1 MISEKSIF
9 KNNIEL
15 YANKFY
21 KTNYEKI
28 NEFITSFLPSAEKD
42 KFIFE
47 QNVFV
52 PEPKKTAINL
62 ANEIWEHF
70 KKPTYVRSFISKQVY
85 ALYCEGNLL
94 YKFWLRPS
102 PSFSLKTKK
111 NTEKAIVILTE
122 LYDPMISEERYNE
135 LLLKIKNEYPIEER
149 CLFKDGKFKT
159 HKLKLPGL
167 QIYVTGKIVITD
179 NLQNIII
186 WAQKNKIHTKHEV
199 GPFMNDTFLERVIIQ
214 DVIIYNA
221 AEYSIIPYFEIGK
234 KKIASLW
241 ASLKF
246 QLLSLSLLK
255 REGLMAE
262 KNIRNEK
269 EFDPFEITSETCIF
283 GTKLA
288 GKIKEKKNKEEFEY
302 KPHLIA
308 QSKGQ
313 IKYFM

>member
-9 KNNIEL
+9 TNSIES
-15 YANKFY
+15 YADKFY

-28 NEFITSFLPSAEKD
+28 NSFISSSALRAEEGG
-42 KFIFE
+42 FIFE

-52 PEPKKTAINL
+52 PEPKKTAVNL
-62 ANEIWEHF
+62 ANEIWEQF

-94 YKFWLRPS
+94 YKFWLRPL
-102 PSFSLKTKK
+102 PSFLQSK
-111 NTEKAIVILTE
+111 NEIIVILTE

-135 LLLKIKNEYPIEER
+135 LILKIKNEHSFKSCI
-149 CLFKDGKFKT
+149 FKDGKFKT

-179 NLQNIII
+179 NLQNIMF
-186 WAQKNKIHTKHEV
+186 WAQKNKIHLKHEV
-199 GPFMNDTFLERVIIQ
+199 GPFMNDTFLERLIIQ

-241 ASLKF
+241 VSLKF
-246 QLLSLSLLK
+246 QLLSVLLRK
-255 REGLMAE
+255 TEGFTAE
-262 KNIRNEK
+262 RNIKNEK